1 MKFDLFYQLPQADT
15 QRTPARYTELIEE
28 AVAADQLG
36 FDTIWL
42 AEVHFARHFSM
53 MPAPMLL
60 HAAIA
65 QRTAR
70 IRLGVA
76 VNLMPLHHPLR
87 LAEETAKQVAEGI
100 LRVDLQSLLQ
110 RVFGFLQAAAAVE
123 QQSLATPSFR
133 IGRVRV
139 GYLVHDLESGLVLAV
154 FIQAERLIHGDMD
167 GLAAPLEFLAAAA
180 RTRRVEI

>member
-1 MKFDLFYQLPQADT
+1 VKFDLFYQLPQADT

-87 LAEETAKQVAEGI
+87 LAEETAMLDVISGAVSSSVRAGAR
-100 LRVDLQSLLQ
+100 LR
-110 RVFGFLQAAAAVE
+110 
-123 QQSLATPSFR
+123 
-133 IGRVRV
+133 
-139 GYLVHDLESGLVLAV
+139 
-154 FIQAERLIHGDMD
+154 
-167 GLAAPLEFLAAAA
+167 
-180 RTRRVEI
+180 